1 MLNFLSA
8 GRAIQGDKIMVIT
21 KRTKIIWGI
30 LLVLLLAFAGLL
42 WTRQTPVPP
51 VPPVPRDVPVKKK
64 AAPAKANKKDNTDKD
79 AAATPDAP
87 TEAGM
92 GALPITAGNLGK
104 ISELRNTLE
113 EETLEV
119 QIEEKRAR
127 KRELTRSGSVPAP
140 TLSLPSL
147 TPPAS
152 PSPAPAAG
160 PRPAGSGGLRVISVQ
175 GVGGKLSATVRTG
188 SGQVVVHKG
197 SRLGE
202 AVVTDISR
210 QAVTIRR
217 GGKTSALPFE

>member
-1 MLNFLSA
+1 
-8 GRAIQGDKIMVIT
+8 MVIT

-30 LLVLLLAFAGLL
+30 LLALLLAFAGLL
-42 WTRQTPVPP
+42 WTQRTPTPMPP
-51 VPPVPRDVPVKKK
+51 APRDVPAKKK
-64 AAPAKANKKDNTDKD
+64 AAPTKTDNAGKD
-79 AAATPDAP
+79 AAAPAGSDTPADASM
-87 TEAGM
+87 AVM
-92 GALPITAGNLGK
+92 PITAGNLGK
-104 ISELRNTLE
+104 ISELRNTLEEETLE

-188 SGQVVVHKG
+188 SGQTVVRKG
-197 SRLGE
+197 SRLGDS
-202 AVVTDISR
+202 VVTEISR
-210 QAVTIRR
+210 QGVTIRR
-217 GGKTSALPFE
+217 GGKTSTLPFE

>member
-1 MLNFLSA
+1 
-8 GRAIQGDKIMVIT
+8 
-21 KRTKIIWGI
+21 
-30 LLVLLLAFAGLL
+30 
-42 WTRQTPVPP
+42 
-51 VPPVPRDVPVKKK
+51 
-64 AAPAKANKKDNTDKD
+64 
-79 AAATPDAP
+79 
-87 TEAGM
+87 M

-152 PSPAPAAG
+152 PSPAPAV
-160 PRPAGSGGLRVISVQ
+160 PRAASSLMVISVQ
-175 GVGGKLSATVRTG
+175 GVGGRLSATVRTG

>member
-1 MLNFLSA
+1 M
-8 GRAIQGDKIMVIT
+8 
-21 KRTKIIWGI
+21 
-30 LLVLLLAFAGLL
+30 
-42 WTRQTPVPP
+42 
-51 VPPVPRDVPVKKK
+51 
-64 AAPAKANKKDNTDKD
+64 
-79 AAATPDAP
+79 
-87 TEAGM
+87 
-92 GALPITAGNLGK
+92 
-104 ISELRNTLE
+104 E

-175 GVGGKLSATVRTG
+175 GVGGKLSATIRTG

-217 GGKTSALPFE
+217 GGKTSTLPFE

>member
-1 MLNFLSA
+1 M
-8 GRAIQGDKIMVIT
+8 QVT
-21 KRTKIIWGI
+21 KRAKIIWGI

-42 WTRQTPVPP
+42 WTQQTSSPP
-51 VPPVPRDVPVKKK
+51 APPAPRDVPVKKK
-64 AAPAKANKKDNTDKD
+64 AAPTKADKTDKD
-79 AAATPDAP
+79 AATPDAP
-87 TEAGM
+87 ADAGTVV
-92 GALPITAGNLGK
+92 APIIAGNLGR
-104 ISELRNTLE
+104 ITELRALE
-113 EETLEV
+113 EELTLEAK
-119 QIEEKRAR
+119 IAKLKKEKEEAS
-127 KRELTRSGSVPAP
+127 RSPSVP

-152 PSPAPAAG
+152 PSPAPAV
-160 PRPAGSGGLRVISVQ
+160 PRAASSLMVISVQ
-175 GVGGKLSATVRTG
+175 GVAGRLSATVRTG

>member
-1 MLNFLSA
+1 
-8 GRAIQGDKIMVIT
+8 MVIT

-42 WTRQTPVPP
+42 WTQQTSSPP
-51 VPPVPRDVPVKKK
+51 APPAPRDVPVKKK
-64 AAPAKANKKDNTDKD
+64 AAPTKADKTDKD
-79 AAATPDAP
+79 AATPDAP
-87 TEAGM
+87 ADAGTVV
-92 GALPITAGNLGK
+92 APIVAGNLGR
-104 ISELRNTLE
+104 ITELRALE
-113 EETLEV
+113 EELTLEAK
-119 QIEEKRAR
+119 IAKLKKEKEEAS
-127 KRELTRSGSVPAP
+127 RSPSVP

-152 PSPAPAAG
+152 PSPAPAV
-160 PRPAGSGGLRVISVQ
+160 PRAASSLMVISVQ
-175 GVGGKLSATVRTG
+175 GVGGRLSATVRTG

>member
-1 MLNFLSA
+1 
-8 GRAIQGDKIMVIT
+8 MVIT

-42 WTRQTPVPP
+42 WTQRTPTPMPP
-51 VPPVPRDVPVKKK
+51 APRDMPAKKK
-64 AAPAKANKKDNTDKD
+64 AAPTKTDNAGKD
-79 AAATPDAP
+79 AATPAGSDTPAD
-87 TEAGM
+87 AGM
-92 GALPITAGNLGK
+92 AAVPIVAGNLGR
-104 ISELRNTLE
+104 ITELRALE
-113 EETLEV
+113 EELTLEAK
-119 QIEEKRAR
+119 IAKLKKEKEEAS
-127 KRELTRSGSVPAP
+127 RSPSVPM
-140 TLSLPSL
+140 LSLPSL

-152 PSPAPAAG
+152 PSPAPAVER
-160 PRPAGSGGLRVISVQ
+160 RPAGSGGLLVISVQ
-175 GVGGKLSATVRTG
+175 GVAGRLSATVRTG

>member
-1 MLNFLSA
+1 
-8 GRAIQGDKIMVIT
+8 MVIT

-42 WTRQTPVPP
+42 WTRQTPVPS

-64 AAPAKANKKDNTDKD
+64 AAPPKANKKDNTDKD

-175 GVGGKLSATVRTG
+175 GVGGKLSATIRTG

-217 GGKTSALPFE
+217 GGKTSTLPFE

>member
-8 GRAIQGDKIMVIT
+8 GRAIQGDNTMQLT
-21 KRTKIIWGI
+21 KRTKILWGI
-30 LLVLLLAFAGLL
+30 LLALLLAFAGLL
-42 WTRQTPVPP
+42 WTQRTPTLPP
-51 VPPVPRDVPVKKK
+51 SAPRDVPVKKK
-64 AAPAKANKKDNTDKD
+64 ATPAKANKKDNTDKD

-87 TEAGM
+87 IEAGM

-147 TPPAS
+147 TPPAA

-160 PRPAGSGGLRVISVQ
+160 PRPTGSGGLRVISVQ

-188 SGQVVVHKG
+188 SGQTVVRKG
-197 SRLGE
+197 SRLGDS
-202 AVVTDISR
+202 VVTEISR
-210 QAVTIRR
+210 QGVTIRR
-217 GGKTSALPFE
+217 GGKTSTLPFE

>member
-42 WTRQTPVPP
+42 WTRQTPVPS

-87 TEAGM
+87 ADAGTVV
-92 GALPITAGNLGK
+92 APIVAGNLGR
-104 ISELRNTLE
+104 ITELRALE
-113 EETLEV
+113 EELTLEAK
-119 QIEEKRAR
+119 IAKLKKEKEEAS
-127 KRELTRSGSVPAP
+127 RSPSVP

-152 PSPAPAAG
+152 PSPAPAV
-160 PRPAGSGGLRVISVQ
+160 PRAASSLMVISVQ
-175 GVGGKLSATVRTG
+175 GVGGKLSATIRTG

-217 GGKTSALPFE
+217 GGKTSTLPFE

>member
-1 MLNFLSA
+1 
-8 GRAIQGDKIMVIT
+8 MVIT

-30 LLVLLLAFAGLL
+30 LLALLLAFAGLL
-42 WTRQTPVPP
+42 WTQRTPTPMPP
-51 VPPVPRDVPVKKK
+51 APRDVPAKKR
-64 AAPAKANKKDNTDKD
+64 AAPTKTDNAGKD
-79 AAATPDAP
+79 AAAPAGSDTPADASM
-87 TEAGM
+87 AVM
-92 GALPITAGNLGK
+92 PITAGNLGK

-147 TPPAS
+147 TPPAA

-188 SGQVVVHKG
+188 SGQTVVRKG
-197 SRLGE
+197 SRLGDS
-202 AVVTDISR
+202 VVTEISR
-210 QAVTIRR
+210 QGVTIRR
-217 GGKTSALPFE
+217 GGKTSTLPFE

>member
-1 MLNFLSA
+1 
-8 GRAIQGDKIMVIT
+8 MVIT

-42 WTRQTPVPP
+42 WTRQTPVPS

-64 AAPAKANKKDNTDKD
+64 AAPAKANKKENTDKD

-147 TPPAS
+147 TPPAAPS
-152 PSPAPAAG
+152 PAPAAPSPAPAAG
-160 PRPAGSGGLRVISVQ
+160 PRPAGSSGLRVISVQ
-175 GVGGKLSATVRTG
+175 GVGGKLSATIRTG
-188 SGQVVVHKG
+188 SGQTVVHKG
-197 SRLGE
+197 SRLGDS
-202 AVVTDISR
+202 VVTEISR
-210 QAVTIRR
+210 QGVTIRR

>member
-1 MLNFLSA
+1 
-8 GRAIQGDKIMVIT
+8 MVIT

-42 WTRQTPVPP
+42 WTRQTPVPS

-127 KRELTRSGSVPAP
+127 KRELTRSGSVP

-147 TPPAS
+147 TPPAA

-188 SGQVVVHKG
+188 SGQAVVRKG
-197 SRLGE
+197 SRLGDS
-202 AVVTDISR
+202 VVTEISR
-210 QAVTIRR
+210 QGVTIRR
-217 GGKTSALPFE
+217 GGKTSTLPFE

>member
-1 MLNFLSA
+1 M
-8 GRAIQGDKIMVIT
+8 QVT
-21 KRTKIIWGI
+21 KRAKIIWGI

-42 WTRQTPVPP
+42 WTQQTSSPP
-51 VPPVPRDVPVKKK
+51 APPAPRDVPVKKK
-64 AAPAKANKKDNTDKD
+64 AAPTKADKTDKD
-79 AAATPDAP
+79 AATPDAP
-87 TEAGM
+87 ADAGTVV
-92 GALPITAGNLGK
+92 APIVAGNLGR
-104 ISELRNTLE
+104 ITELRALE
-113 EETLEV
+113 EELTLEAK
-119 QIEEKRAR
+119 IAKLKKEKEEAS
-127 KRELTRSGSVPAP
+127 RSPSVP

-152 PSPAPAAG
+152 PSPAPAV
-160 PRPAGSGGLRVISVQ
+160 PRAASSLMVISVQ
-175 GVGGKLSATVRTG
+175 GVGGRLSATVRTG